1 MKQGVSRLTMDA
13 LKAAVG
19 AFLSKEVCSTYS
31 PRYSRAL
38 QLAGSLREFLESSND
53 VSAATSLVSA
63 IRECVRQTA
72 LYPKMTEKREKASVA
87 FEEASLTLLPLYWEI
102 LFTQMGVSYQDPLLT
117 QSVNDFAFENAFSQQ
132 FLTEGAAGRVS
143 RVSATSIDHTMSAD
157 EMNALRYMCG
167 FIPYKL
173 LHKFGSSESGR
184 CKALCRVLEQLRNS
198 DPSTSD
204 TSTSDTSTSEG
215 KAMLDTSDTEAWLS
229 RVNRGSLFQVTE
241 AAFEFFRVIEKCV
254 RDYLPPLL
262 RRNEGTI
269 ESVRS
274 AIMQNH
280 DVTLFW
286 TTLTSADET
295 DCDILAELLSEIVS
309 LFITIRGFAIA
320 ASWLERYK
328 REKCLRVSKSRSLGN
343 SINKS
348 IKK

>member
-38 QLAGSLREFLESSND
+38 QLAGSLRKFLESSND

-72 LYPKMTEKREKASVA
+72 SYPKMAEKREKASVA
-87 FEEASLTLLPLYWEI
+87 FEEASLTLLLLYWEV

-117 QSVNDFAFENAFSQQ
+117 QSVNNFVFENAFSQQ

-143 RVSATSIDHTMSAD
+143 RVSATSIDHTTSAD

-173 LHKFGSSESGR
+173 LRKFGSSESGR

-198 DPSTSD
+198 DA
-204 TSTSDTSTSEG
+204 STSDTSTSEG

-241 AAFEFFRVIEKCV
+241 AAFEFFTVIERCV

-295 DCDILAELLSEIVS
+295 DSDILAELLSEIVS

-320 ASWLERYK
+320 ASLLERYK
-328 REKCLRVSKSRSLGN
+328 RE
-343 SINKS
+343 
-348 IKK
+348 